1 MLKFVSSFFHNVVL
15 KYPVDESGQIF
26 CHPKC
31 SGEGSAQAG
40 FLLSTF
46 CFVAHKQKE
55 RIILYICDP
64 KNLGSFCRTPFL
76 QAFGSIYF
84 PESASKFYES
94 HLL

>member
-1 MLKFVSSFFHNVVL
+1 MNQVKSSVIQSV
-15 KYPVDESGQIF
+15 
-26 CHPKC
+26 

-84 PESASKFYES
+84 PKSASKCYKN
-94 HLL
+94 HLLWPQLVHQKDQYDDLHV